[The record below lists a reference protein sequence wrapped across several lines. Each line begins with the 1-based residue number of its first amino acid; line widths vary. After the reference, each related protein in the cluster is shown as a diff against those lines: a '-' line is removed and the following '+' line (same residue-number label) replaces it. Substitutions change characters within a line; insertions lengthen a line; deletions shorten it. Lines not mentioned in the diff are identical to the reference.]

1 MLEGF
6 VPFPEEFVKKYRQ
19 KGIWVDKTLGDEFDE
34 FTARYADRI
43 AISYLGEQ
51 VTYRQLGERV
61 NRLALHFVD
70 KGLKTYDRMI
80 CQLPNG
86 PDFLYCFYAAV
97 KIGVIPIAA
106 LPAHQESEISHFAK
120 FTRARCHAIP
130 SKYKSFSH
138 QELSRKIRAQE
149 STLEFTFV
157 SGDDVADG
165 FFSIDKLL
173 QDRIEERIPVDAL
186 KKYRPDPL
194 EPAVFQLSGGT
205 TGIPKVIP
213 RTHNDYSACFR
224 RSAEILNVT
233 KDSIIGIAIPI
244 NHNFAMACP
253 GFLGTLY
260 NGGKVVPIPSTKT
273 EDVLEAIEREKITI
287 MPTPPALLIRW
298 MESEVLSNYDLSSF
312 RVALAGGARLNAEAA
327 KRIKPMLGCDYH
339 QNLGMSEGTIFW
351 TRKGDPEDLLLN
363 TQGAPM
369 FDEDEVKMVDEN
381 DNEVPHGEEGELLVR
396 GPLSI
401 RGYYNS
407 PEYNQKAFT
416 HDGYYRTG
424 DVARFYRGRYVTV
437 EGRIKD
443 TINRG
448 GEKISAEEVENHI
461 LAHPKVEN
469 CALVAMPDHEM
480 GEKGCAFILTKG
492 KQPLALDEL
501 VEFLKSESQLA
512 TFKLPER
519 IELIDEFPMT
529 KVGKIDKKELR
540 SIISEKL
547 SQEAE
552 NK

>member
-19 KGIWVDKTLGDEFDE
+19 KGIWADKTLGDEFDE
-34 FTARYADRI
+34 FTAGYADRI
-43 AISYLGEQ
+43 AISYQGEQ

-138 QELSRKIRAQE
+138 QELSRKIRAQA
-149 STLEFTFV
+149 SALEFTFV
-157 SGDDVADG
+157 SGDDVENG
-165 FFSIDKLL
+165 FFSIDELL

>member
-19 KGIWVDKTLGDEFDE
+19 KGIWADKTLGDEFDE
-34 FTARYADRI
+34 FTAGYADRI
-43 AISYLGEQ
+43 AISYQGEQ

-138 QELSRKIRAQE
+138 QELSRKIRAQA
-149 STLEFTFV
+149 SALEFTFV
-157 SGDDVADG
+157 SGDDVEDG
-165 FFSIDKLL
+165 FFSIDELL

>member
-19 KGIWVDKTLGDEFDE
+19 KGIWADKTLGDEFDE
-34 FTARYADRI
+34 FTAGYADRI
-43 AISYLGEQ
+43 AISYQGEQ

-106 LPAHQESEISHFAK
+106 LPAHQESEIFHFAK

-138 QELSRKIRAQE
+138 QELSRKIRAQA
-149 STLEFTFV
+149 SALEFTFV
-157 SGDDVADG
+157 SGDDVEDG
-165 FFSIDKLL
+165 FFSIDELL

-448 GEKISAEEVENHI
+448 GEKVSAEEVENHI

>member
-19 KGIWVDKTLGDEFDE
+19 KGIWADKTLGDEFDE

-138 QELSRKIRAQE
+138 QELSKKIRAQA
-149 STLEFTFV
+149 SALEFTFV
-157 SGDDVADG
+157 SGDDVEDG
-165 FFSIDKLL
+165 FFSIDELL

-205 TGIPKVIP
+205 TGVPKVIP

>member
-205 TGIPKVIP
+205 TGVPKVIP

>member
-1 MLEGF
+1 
-6 VPFPEEFVKKYRQ
+6 
-19 KGIWVDKTLGDEFDE
+19 
-34 FTARYADRI
+34 
-43 AISYLGEQ
+43 
-51 VTYRQLGERV
+51 
-61 NRLALHFVD
+61 
-70 KGLKTYDRMI
+70 MI